1 MTGTSGK
8 LQEKVVVVTGAARGI
23 GEATAAQ
30 AAKEGARVAIC
41 DILDTEGR
49 KTAEKI
55 SRSTARVDTTN
66 DEEKGGS
73 ARRAA
78 RFYHLDVTKEKD
90 VETTFGRISE
100 ELGPIFGL
108 VNNAGVFGPPKPVHE
123 ISENEWD
130 SVFNVT
136 VKGVFFCTKHA
147 VKQMMR
153 QKAGS
158 IVNMSSTFGLVGS
171 GWKFAPESYHASRG
185 AVRLMTKTEAATY
198 GNYNIRVNSIHPGF
212 TETRPF
218 RKIDKEVI
226 RRIPL
231 ARGGRPEEIA
241 RSIVFLLSDD
251 SSFMTG
257 AELVVDGGYTAI

>member
-1 MTGTSGK
+1 MTGASGK

-23 GEATAAQ
+23 GEATATLVAE
-30 AAKEGARVAIC
+30 EGARVAVC

-49 KTAEKI
+49 KAAERI
-55 SRSTARVDTTN
+55 SRSVARVQTAHGGG
-66 DEEKGGS
+66 KRGS
-73 ARRAA
+73 ASRAA
-78 RFYHLDVTKEKD
+78 RFYHLDVTREKD
-90 VETTFGRISE
+90 VESTFNRISE

-108 VNNAGVFGPPKPVHE
+108 VNNAGVFGPPKPLHE
-123 ISENEWD
+123 ISEDEWD

-147 VKQMMR
+147 VRQMMQR
-153 QKAGS
+153 KAGS

-171 GWKFAPESYHASRG
+171 GWEFAPESYHGSRG
-185 AVRLMTKTEAATY
+185 AVRLMTKTEATTY
-198 GNYNIRVNSIHPGF
+198 GRYNIRVNSIHPGF

-218 RKIDKEVI
+218 RKIDQEVI

-241 RSIVFLLSDD
+241 RCIVFLLSDD